1 MQFSLKLGTGSK
13 IMWTILISNSILF
26 AMGSS
31 LVDEDQNN
39 YLKKLNIDCGVVNQ
53 DKIEGASSRIVNAK
67 PSSHTYSW
75 MTQIFVKWYVDEKF
89 ISNNDKNFKIL
100 DSAGALI
107 SDRAVLTCGHCIC
120 HESDASKDMPFPFSC
135 GVENPLGK
143 TQENLNIKGKNEI
156 HVSYGRRTKGKLQD
170 IVYNEHIQAFVY
182 KFEKNKKVS
191 KDGWKIFRNNGDIG
205 IVITKERLDLAREKI
220 SPICLPSPN
229 TYQGKSGMDVN
240 FVGWGDRLKAELDPT
255 GAITSHSCFTNGAR
269 KPDSQLYPD
278 TGGLSIVECNFNK
291 EQNKF
296 CLGGEKDPNGFAKNQ
311 VHTFSYRTRI
321 KFNEDMVDYIEEDNY
336 DQKCVKYMNAAEKK
350 WIQAN
355 QNLHSDKNY
364 EGID

>member
-1 MQFSLKLGTGSK
+1 M
-13 IMWTILISNSILF
+13 
-26 AMGSS
+26 
-31 LVDEDQNN
+31 
-39 YLKKLNIDCGVVNQ
+39 
-53 DKIEGASSRIVNAK
+53 
-67 PSSHTYSW
+67 
-75 MTQIFVKWYVDEKF
+75 
-89 ISNNDKNFKIL
+89 
-100 DSAGALI
+100 
-107 SDRAVLTCGHCIC
+107 
-120 HESDASKDMPFPFSC
+120 
-135 GVENPLGK
+135 
-143 TQENLNIKGKNEI
+143 
-156 HVSYGRRTKGKLQD
+156 QD
-170 IVYNEHIQAFVY
+170 IPFNENIQAFVY

-229 TYQGKSGMDVN
+229 TYKEKSGMDVN

-269 KPDSQLYPD
+269 EPDIQLYPD
-278 TGGLSIVECNFNK
+278 TGGLSIVECDFNK
-291 EQNKF
+291 KENKF
-296 CLGGEKDPNGFAKNQ
+296 CLGGEEDPNGFAKNQ

-350 WIQAN
+350 WIDAN